1 MRTRRNRHGPGQV
14 ALSPQPKHA
23 DHFRGYGDL
32 PGKWRSTAKHNRIL
46 LGLNLGE
53 QIYCMTSGVPPTVST
68 RWAATQITPKFE
80 ELNRRAA
87 IEDHRHCNA
96 FGRRIRG
103 SENFLSFNRGLKV
116 VYFKRYVRD

>member
-1 MRTRRNRHGPGQV
+1 LAVKRPTRAFGAPPATSKSQKRF
-14 ALSPQPKHA
+14 S
-23 DHFRGYGDL
+23 DL

-80 ELNRRAA
+80 ELNRRVA

-96 FGRRIRG
+96 FRRRIRG